1 MKNVVTDKFWI
12 IGDFEHY
19 LIERGMSGRVADL
32 VTFFFTLILIF
43 IIIMVF
49 DYFFNRISV
58 KAIHKITERT
68 TNKWDD
74 YLANRHFFRRAIRFI
89 MAIILVYVIEF
100 FLQGYDVRVINVSV
114 VIMELVAVFYLLLM
128 LFAILDTLY
137 DIYQTLPRAKE
148 KSIKGYIQTIKI
160 VLVIIAVILAMVIIF
175 KVSFGKFFT
184 GIAASAAIVTL
195 VFKDVILGFIASIQL
210 SVQDMVRLGDWIEM
224 PTKKAN
230 GTVVELNVS
239 TVKVQNWDMTY
250 TMIPIYAMV
259 SDSFV
264 NWRGMQEGTGRRFLR
279 QFYVDINTIK
289 PVSVDTIDAL
299 RNNPIVNSCFDE
311 MMRIKVDFAPD
322 ITTNVSLFRAYTEAF
337 LKSSALVNTDMTI
350 IVNYLPMTDS
360 GLPLQVYAFTRTKV
374 WVDYERVVSEI
385 TESIMVAGLVF
396 DLRFYQRSTNPP
408 TMDNPPHISLLKDL
422 ES

>member
-1 MKNVVTDKFWI
+1 MKDIIVEKFWI
-12 IGDFEHY
+12 IADLERY
-19 LIERGMSGRVADL
+19 LIGRGLSGRVADL

-43 IIIMVF
+43 IIIAIF
-49 DYFFNRISV
+49 DYVFNKISV
-58 KAIHKITERT
+58 RAIHKVTERT

-74 YLANRHFFRRAIRFI
+74 YLANRHFFRRAIRFV
-89 MAIILVYVIEF
+89 MSIILVYVIEF
-100 FLQGYDVRVINVSV
+100 FMQGYDVKIINISVIT
-114 VIMELVAVFYLLLM
+114 MEIIAVFYLLMM
-128 LFAILDTLY
+128 LFSILDTFY

-148 KSIKGYIQTIKI
+148 KSIKGYIQTVKI
-160 VLVIIAVILAMVIIF
+160 VFVIIAIMVAMVIIF
-175 KVSFGKFFT
+175 KVSFIKFFT

-195 VFKDVILGFIASIQL
+195 VFKDVILGFVASIQL
-210 SVQDMVRLGDWIEM
+210 SVQDMIRLGDWIEM
-224 PTKKAN
+224 PSKKAN

-250 TMIPIYAMV
+250 SMIPIYALV

-264 NWRGMQEGTGRRFLR
+264 NWRGMQEGDGRRFLR
-279 QFYVDINTIK
+279 QFYIDLNTIK

-299 RNNPIVNSCFDE
+299 RNNAIVNGCFDE

-337 LKSSALVNTDMTI
+337 IRSNPLVNSEMTI

-360 GLPLQVYAFTRTKV
+360 GLPMQIYGFTRTKV

-385 TESIMVAGLVF
+385 TESIMLAGLVF

-408 TMDNPPHISLLKDL
+408 TMDNPPHITMLNNL
-422 ES
+422 EL